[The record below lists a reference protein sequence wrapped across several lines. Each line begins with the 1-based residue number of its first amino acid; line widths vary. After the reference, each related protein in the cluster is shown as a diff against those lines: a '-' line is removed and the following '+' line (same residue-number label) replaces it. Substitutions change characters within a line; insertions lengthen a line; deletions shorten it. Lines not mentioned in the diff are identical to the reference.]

1 MPSSVVILR
10 VTKLRPGQQTTTLAS
25 VIFMGINRKKILTAN
40 EAKKCA
46 RNPER
51 KILTRKDRK
60 ARRKGRQ
67 ESLSAL
73 NLCVLCESFAAF
85 AVKSFGFQ
93 CESRAT
99 FAPLLRTRRSKYAPL
114 SACITCFAQSL
125 T

>member
-1 MPSSVVILR
+1 MPCSVVILR

-46 RNPER
+46 RNPEG

-73 NLCVLCESFAAF
+73 NLCVLCVLCESFAAF

-99 FAPLLRTRRSKYAPL
+99 FAPLLPTRKSKSAPL
-114 SACITCFAQSL
+114 SACITCFE
-125 T
+125 

>member
-46 RNPER
+46 QPGE
-51 KILTRKDRK
+51 KILNRKDRK
-60 ARRKGRQ
+60 AGKGRQ
-67 ESLSAL
+67 QSLSAL
-73 NLCVLCESFAAF
+73 NVCVVCESFAAL

-99 FAPLLRTRRSKYAPL
+99 FAPLLPTRKSKSAPL
-114 SACITCFAQSL
+114 SACITCFA
-125 T
+125 